1 MLTLMN
7 HDASILFEES
17 NEGSGYSAHQ
27 YIVRVDDAKSKGK
40 LTIVSC
46 SLEHLDALFDRRS
59 CISFIVWWI
68 N

>member
-1 MLTLMN
+1 MN
-7 HDASILFEES
+7 HDASILFEEP
-17 NEGSGYSAHQ
+17 NEGSSCSVHQ
-27 YIVRVDDAKSKGK
+27 YLVRADGAESKAK